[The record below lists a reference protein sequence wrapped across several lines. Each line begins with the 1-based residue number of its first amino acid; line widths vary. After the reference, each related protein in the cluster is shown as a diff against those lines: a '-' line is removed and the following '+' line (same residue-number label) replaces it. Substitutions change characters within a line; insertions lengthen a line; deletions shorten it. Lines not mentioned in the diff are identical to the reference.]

1 MTEKSMNKKQSLYE
15 KIKCIVESG
24 NIAITQNEETKNY
37 CLWSSMCWKN
47 NSRIRCS
54 GSCDSIERC
63 YNQLWKYYTTNW
75 DVLVGEEWWERY
87 IWIYE
92 RPLWRPKVGDKVQ
105 IMYWVYK
112 WKIWECVYDED
123 WLYCVV
129 EISHEIGKWIYSPW
143 QVSLPY
149 DCIAPRVSIDE

>member
-1 MTEKSMNKKQSLYE
+1 MKQTLYE
-15 KIKCIVESG
+15 KIKTIVESW
-24 NIAITQNEETKNY
+24 NMAICQFDNWDY
-37 CLWSSMCWKN
+37 ILFSSMFYRWEGKTPYVRSSNRTNDIN
-47 NSRIRCS
+47 N
-54 GSCDSIERC
+54 C
-63 YNQLWKYYTTNW
+63 YQSSWVSYETRYNIDKQNLK
-75 DVLVGEEWWERY
+75 Y

-149 DCIAPRVSIDE
+149 DCIAPRVEISE